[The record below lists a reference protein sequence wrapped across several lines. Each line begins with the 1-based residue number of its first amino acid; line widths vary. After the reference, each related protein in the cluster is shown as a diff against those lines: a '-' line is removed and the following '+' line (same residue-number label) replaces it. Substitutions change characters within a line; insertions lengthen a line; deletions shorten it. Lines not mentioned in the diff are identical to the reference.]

1 MAPSL
6 YENKMVWPKMNDQNE
21 MAPSLYETNGMT
33 NQMND
38 QPNAKQEDIM
48 DTKNEARNFQTNH

>member
-1 MAPSL
+1 
-6 YENKMVWPKMNDQNE
+6 

-48 DTKNEARNFQTNH
+48 DTKNEARNFLKKSLDQ